1 MAPPQQRSLVRSSGT
16 AFLQAKAEFPTLDV
30 HPTHGRPFSKPHP
43 WKEPLAVSMFVCAWF
58 LVDTLREDP
67 LLRGHW
73 WVLMHRCHSEEDFHS
88 GIGFPLGLFLEASF
102 GIIKIKRTT

>member
-43 WKEPLAVSMFVCAWF
+43 WKEPLAVSVFVCAWF
-58 LVDTLREDP
+58 LVDTA
-67 LLRGHW
+67 RGPIAPGTL
-73 WVLMHRCHSEEDFHS
+73 V
-88 GIGFPLGLFLEASF
+88 GFNAQVP
-102 GIIKIKRTT
+102 